1 MPTITRT
8 IKEDEVVLK
17 TRISNGF
24 DEEGNRIR
32 NRYSYKVSLKEFPTE
47 EKQDKAFIDYL
58 TSIGVEFERA
68 KVRKS
73 KSEKDQ
79 LKEKTVSDE
88 KIDRSS
94 DEVVETKGLV
104 STRQIV
110 KIPLDQLEMFELNPS
125 NPPQEFIERLA
136 KSIYEDG
143 LNNPIRV
150 VKSND
155 KYLIETGNKRYRAY
169 RLLEEEYGEQ
179 YSDIECYV
187 ADYSMELNNE
197 NLDPVF
203 TLKLMRDNVNTYE
216 RSIKDKILEVEL
228 YHRIFPDLKERGI
241 ASGRE
246 NEWIAEEMGIADASV
261 KDYLKLIKVDDVRN
275 KFLNDQI
282 DYLQTGLRLVDYYN
296 QYGKDD
302 YYEMIGSIRENH
314 QSGNDFQV
322 KSYNV
327 ESHFWKK
334 ENEERQ
340 RKNQELQEQREKEL
354 KAQEENQVEEFQE
367 EYKAPRYDNIDELPH
382 YYFQSK
388 EIYDFDIGVTE
399 GTCKLKFFMKNE
411 YDKGIYYF
419 DLYICAGNIDF
430 KIIKKLEKD
439 NSYWYYAWNNNE
451 KGILFKLHQNGSE
464 NFEKIKGLKFLNN
477 ISDIFDEELIV
488 LTIDDKNNFVKDLL
502 EGVLIEK

>member
-24 DEEGNRIR
+24 DESGNRIR
-32 NRYSYKVSLKEFPTE
+32 NRYSYKMSLKEFPTE

-58 TSIGVEFERA
+58 TSIGVEFGRA
-68 KVRKS
+68 RVRKN
-73 KSEKDQ
+73 KVEKDQ
-79 LKEKTVSDE
+79 PKEKEIDKGSD
-88 KIDRSS
+88 
-94 DEVVETKGLV
+94 VAVETKGLV

-296 QYGKDD
+296 KYGKDD

-354 KAQEENQVEEFQE
+354 KAQEENQVEEVQE
-367 EYKAPRYDNIDELPH
+367 EDKVPQYENVEELPH

-388 EIYDFDIGVTE
+388 KIYDFNIGVTDNS
-399 GTCKLKFFMKNE
+399 CKLKFFIKNE
-411 YDKGIYYF
+411 YDKEIYYF
-419 DLYICAGNIDF
+419 DLYISAESIDF
-430 KIIKKLEKD
+430 KVIKKLGKD
-439 NSYWYYAWNNNE
+439 NNYWYLPWGNNE
-451 KGILFKLHQNGSE
+451 KGVLFKLHQNGSE
-464 NFEKIKGLKFLNN
+464 SFEKNNSLKFLDN
-477 ISDIFDEELIV
+477 INDIFDEELIV
-488 LTIDDKNNFVKDLL
+488 LIIDDKNNFVKDLL
-502 EGVLIEK
+502 KGVFVEK

>member
-1 MPTITRT
+1 MPTITRA

-24 DEEGNRIR
+24 DENGNRIR
-32 NRYSYKVSLKEFPTE
+32 NRYSYKVSLKEYPTE
-47 EKQDKAFIDYL
+47 AEQDKVFIDYL
-58 TSIGVEFERA
+58 SSIGVEFARV
-68 KVRKS
+68 KIRKN
-73 KSEKDQ
+73 KNEKDQ
-79 LKEKTVSDE
+79 TKENKILNEKTDKSF
-88 KIDRSS
+88 DRSI
-94 DEVVETKGLV
+94 EVKDFV

-110 KIPLDQLEMFELNPS
+110 KIPLDQLEIFELNPS

-169 RLLEEEYGEQ
+169 CLLEEQYGEK
-179 YSDIECYV
+179 YSNIECYV
-187 ADYSMELNNE
+187 ADYTMELNNE

-203 TLKLMRDNVNTYE
+203 TLKLMRDNINTYE
-216 RSIKDKILEVEL
+216 RTIKDKILEVEL
-228 YHRIFPDLKERGI
+228 YHRIFPDLKQRGI

-261 KDYLKLIKVDDVRN
+261 KDYLKLIKVDDVKK

-282 DYLQTGLRLVDYYN
+282 DYLQTGLRLVDYYKK
-296 QYGKDD
+296 YGKDD

-334 ENEERQ
+334 KDEERQ
-340 RKNQELQEQREKEL
+340 KKNKELQEQRKKEL
-354 KAQEENQVEEFQE
+354 LEQEENKNEEEIQE
-367 EYKAPRYDNIDELPH
+367 EYKVSRYDDIEKLPCCYFRSKKLDEFYVCVRENDCVLR
-382 YYFQSK
+382 
-388 EIYDFDIGVTE
+388 
-399 GTCKLKFFMKNE
+399 FFIENE
-411 YDKGIYYF
+411 YDDTIYYF
-419 DLYICAGNIDF
+419 DFRITNDSDVNL
-430 KIIKKLEKD
+430 KIMKKPEKAD
-439 NSYWYYAWNNNE
+439 NYWIYDCNE
-451 KGILFKLHQNGSE
+451 INYLFKLYQKNE
-464 NFEKIKGLKFLNN
+464 NKVCGLNFLNN
-477 ISDIFDEELIV
+477 VSHIFNKEIII
-488 LTIDDKNNFVKDLL
+488 LTIDDKDNFVKDLL
-502 EGVLIEK
+502 KGVLIER